1 MYPFWVGWLLPHLD
15 FRSNVN
21 RQRLHAAYNPVCS
34 TSQRWLKK
42 DSCCLACLALSLAFS
57 PPAFVPCPSLSCD
70 TPTITCP
77 RLPTS
82 RVQGD
87 LIIRTTLTPGLS
99 VNGTGGCSLTAAFSQ
114 ETAHQLIAPASTP
127 GTLTIGGNIHVDAQ
141 CGEMRD
147 INFRGLVVAGNVLVS
162 ASQGAFIQN
171 FRIGH
176 QYGGNDRSSTP
187 GWLDQAATT
196 IGGNLTIA
204 TASLGHIIQPVLLAS
219 DGTFRIGNRFH
230 VVNTGGRLS
239 GITAEPGVQLS
250 AGSSMIIEESGVPDR
265 ESTGP
270 LTDPTTGIVK

>member
-1 MYPFWVGWLLPHLD
+1 M
-15 FRSNVN
+15 
-21 RQRLHAAYNPVCS
+21 
-34 TSQRWLKK
+34 
-42 DSCCLACLALSLAFS
+42 
-57 PPAFVPCPSLSCD
+57 
-70 TPTITCP
+70 
-77 RLPTS
+77 
-82 RVQGD
+82 QGD

-114 ETAHQLIAPASTP
+114 ETHRLIAPASTP
-127 GTLTIGGNIHVDAQ
+127 RTLTIGGNIHVDAQ
-141 CGEMRD
+141 CGEMDD

-162 ASQGAFIQN
+162 ASQGAWIHN

-176 QYGGNDRSSTP
+176 QYRGNARSSSP
-187 GWLDQAATT
+187 GWLEPAPTT

-219 DGTFRIGNRFH
+219 NGTFRIGNRFH
-230 VVNTGGRLS
+230 VVNTGGRMS

-270 LTDPTTGIVK
+270 LTNFVGTVT